1 MAIPPTGTEQS
12 VALASV
18 PAPSAASSAAPIPP
32 AANTTASAPARTI
45 SAPSLTVAINQFFY
59 TAADWLSTLPASP
72 VTEFLQGALLLVR
85 RIVWPDYS
93 PPTSANAWNKG
104 FGTDDFWYRTKVD
117 VPDEMPREWPAL
129 SGIPGAPLIGVGGR
143 SFKGLDP
150 IPGLSYSFDG
160 VQGIVYNQSNET
172 IAVRTVGVFPNHTS
186 PEQAD
191 RIRDIAVYQTA
202 ILEPG
207 GAASYQLFNENSLST
222 NVNFL
227 SFYRFDNGSPIGE
240 PVRFGLYDPWVGR
253 PSTYF
258 QPPGVDPSPS
268 PRTGWREGEE
278 HHDIWGSID
287 ISAKREGDGWQINAS
302 PEYLARY
309 QNPSNDATEDWAIFT
324 VNVYSL

>member
-1 MAIPPTGTEQS
+1 MAIPPTDTEQS
-12 VALASV
+12 VALTSV

-32 AANTTASAPARTI
+32 ATNTKVSHPANAI
-45 SAPSLTVAINQFFY
+45 SAHSLTAAINQFFY
-59 TAADWLSTLPASP
+59 TAADWLSSLPASP

-85 RIVWPDYS
+85 RTVWPNYS
-93 PPTSANAWNKG
+93 PPPSSNGWNNG
-104 FGTDDFWYRTKVD
+104 VGTDDFWYRTKVD
-117 VPDEMPREWPAL
+117 VRGEPSREWPAL
-129 SGIPGAPLIGVGGR
+129 SGIPGAPLIGVGGS
-143 SFKGLDP
+143 SFRPLNLLG
-150 IPGLSYSFDG
+150 GLSYSLDG

-172 IAVRTVGVFPNHTS
+172 IAVRTVGVFPNYTS
-186 PEQAD
+186 SEQAE
-191 RIRDIAVYQTA
+191 RLTDIGVYQTA

-207 GAASYQLFNENSLST
+207 GAVSYQLFNVNSLSG

-227 SFYRFDNGSPIGE
+227 SFYRVKEGSPTGD
-240 PVRFGLYDPWVGR
+240 PVRFGLYDPWAGR

-258 QPPGVDPSPS
+258 QPPGVNPPPS

-287 ISAKREGDGWQINAS
+287 IAAKREGDGWQINAS

-309 QNPSNDATEDWAIFT
+309 QNPSNDATEDWAVFT